1 MAEIFKGTPYD
12 TGMDI
17 ELLAEIAAYFRD
29 VRRKYKSY
37 ESAFVGA
44 DTRILVSQ
52 VPGGMLSNL
61 ESQLREQ
68 DAADKIDD
76 VLAEIAVVQKDFGYP
91 PLVTPTSQIVGT
103 QAVMN
108 VLFGRYQRLT
118 NESRNLLVGH
128 YGATPVAPSPTLVK
142 QALHELKMPKPVES
156 RPADHLPA
164 EMERL
169 GKEIREKTGLE
180 NVNAE
185 DVLTY
190 AMFPQVALAFFQTR
204 SKGPV
209 RIEAPADKAP
219 PAPAA
224 EKPAAPPAGAP
235 AQSPEEPSRYVI
247 RVDEDSF
254 AVTATPERD
263 GRFVVTVDG
272 HSYAIAV
279 GEPTAA
285 AAEPPPQAAGQGAP
299 VLAPMPGTVIKL
311 ACADGATVQK
321 DQTVLILEALKM
333 QMEIRSTAA
342 GRIRYCVRP
351 NDAVKAKAVLAEVS

>member
-1 MAEIFKGTPYD
+1 
-12 TGMDI
+12 MDI
-17 ELLAEIAAYFRD
+17 ALLGEIAAYFRE
-29 VRRKYKSY
+29 VRRKYKAF
-37 ESAFVGA
+37 ESAFLGA

-68 DAADKIDD
+68 DAGDKIDA
-76 VLAEIAVVQKDFGYP
+76 VLDEIAVVQKDFGYP

-108 VLFGRYQRLT
+108 VLFGRYQKLT
-118 NESRNLLVGH
+118 NESRNLLAGH
-128 YGATPVAPSPTLVK
+128 YGATPVAPNPALVK
-142 QALHELKMPKPVES
+142 QTLQELKLAKPVES
-156 RPADHLPA
+156 RPADHIPP
-164 EMERL
+164 EMDKL
-169 GKEIREKTGLE
+169 SKEIREKTGLD
-180 NVNAE
+180 NLNPE

-209 RIEAPADKAP
+209 RIEPPAEKTA
-219 PAPAA
+219 APAA
-224 EKPAAPPAGAP
+224 SAP
-235 AQSPEEPSRYVI
+235 ASAARPDPADPSRYVI
-247 RVDEDSF
+247 RVDQDSF
-254 AVTATPERD
+254 SVTATPEKD

-272 HSYAIAV
+272 HTYQIAV
-279 GEPTAA
+279 GEPSPAA
-285 AAEPPPQAAGQGAP
+285 ADAPAKPAGQGAP

-311 ACADGATVQK
+311 ACADGAAVEK
-321 DQTVLILEALKM
+321 DQPVIILEALKM
-333 QMEIRSTAA
+333 QMEVRSTVA